1 MFHPKRLV
9 FCGGGTRCII
19 FVEALVELEK
29 AGVLQDV
36 TEYWGT
42 SAGAFV
48 AVVMAIGKSP
58 SKLKPVIETTNFTNF
73 RDMDITNLLNIAN
86 TWGLDNG
93 KSLSAEI
100 GRVLDELVVGS
111 SSYTLSDVPSLS
123 VIVSDLNRRETLIL
137 NGSTHPAVRIVD
149 AVRASMGL
157 PMFYCPYK
165 DPESGGLWID
175 GALRANFAWNHLPSD
190 AARRE
195 SLGFCITK
203 PAKQAPE
210 SLAEYMFSMVHFD
223 EPAKHVT
230 WKRDWPHNILWFPAP
245 PFPAWYM
252 KLNAEDFE
260 LLWSSG
266 RDVAIAW
273 LSTSNNIMPT
283 SDEEIAESRPPSCPP
298 NIPLPSHQALPIE
311 SSGIPLYRPSWPGG
325 SAVPPTP
332 GARQRFR
339 RWSW

>member
-9 FCGGGTRCII
+9 FCGGGTRCLI

-48 AVVMAIGKSP
+48 ALVMSLAKSP
-58 SKLKPVIETTNFTNF
+58 AKIKPVIETTNFTNF
-73 RDMDITNLLNIAN
+73 RDMDIVNLLNIAN
-86 TWGLDNG
+86 TWGLDSG
-93 KSLSAEI
+93 KSLTAEI
-100 GRVLDELVVGS
+100 SRVIEELVAGS
-111 SSYTLSDVPSLS
+111 SFYTLSDVPALS
-123 VIVSDLNRRETLIL
+123 VVVSDLNRRESLVL
-137 NGSTHPAVRIVD
+137 NGSTHPTTRIVD

-175 GALRANFAWNHLPSD
+175 GALRANFAWNLLPSD
-190 AARRE
+190 ADRRE

-203 PAKQAPE
+203 
-210 SLAEYMFSMVHFD
+210 SLSQGPTSLVDYMFSMVHFD
-223 EPAKHVT
+223 EPAKHAA

-252 KLNAEDFE
+252 KLVPEDFD

-266 RDVAIAW
+266 KDVAVAW
-273 LSTSNNIMPT
+273 LSTAVNIMPT
-283 SDEEIAESRPPSCPP
+283 SGEEIAESRPPSCLP
-298 NIPLPSHQALPIE
+298 NIPLLSHQALPTE
-311 SSGIPLYRPSWPGG
+311 SSGIPLSCPSWPGG

-332 GARQRFR
+332 GARQTFR
-339 RWSW
+339 RWSL

>member
-1 MFHPKRLV
+1 MFYPKRLV

-29 AGVLQDV
+29 AGVLRDV

-48 AVVMAIGKSP
+48 AVVMAIAKSP
-58 SKLKPVIETTNFTNF
+58 FKLKPVIETTNFTNF
-73 RDMDITNLLNIAN
+73 RDMDIANLLNIAN
-86 TWGLDNG
+86 TWGLDSG
-93 KSLSAEI
+93 KSLTTEI
-100 GRVLDELVVGS
+100 GRVLEELVAGS
-111 SSYTLSDVPSLS
+111 SSYTLSEVPSLS
-123 VIVSDLNRRETLIL
+123 VVVSDLNRRETVIL
-137 NGSTHPAVRIVD
+137 NGKTHPRLRVVD

-165 DPESGGLWID
+165 DPESGNLWID

-223 EPAKHVT
+223 EPAKHVQ

-266 RDVAIAW
+266 REVATLW
-273 LSTSNNIMPT
+273 LSTLGNIMPT
-283 SDEEIAESRPPSCPP
+283 SVGETAETPSLCDRP
-298 NIPLPSHQALPIE
+298 NIPLPTHPALLTE
-311 SSGIPLYRPSWPGG
+311 SSGIPLSCPLVPGG
-325 SAVPPTP
+325 SAAPPTP
-332 GARQRFR
+332 GERQKFR
-339 RWSW
+339 RWSL

>member
-29 AGVLQDV
+29 AGLLRDV

-48 AVVMAIGKSP
+48 AVVMAIAKSP
-58 SKLKPVIETTNFTNF
+58 SKMKPIIETTNFTNF
-73 RDMDITNLLNIAN
+73 RDMDITNLLNIAA

-93 KSLSAEI
+93 KSLSTEI
-100 GRVLDELVVGS
+100 GRVLEELVAGS
-111 SSYTLSDVPSLS
+111 SAYTLSEVPSLS
-123 VIVSDLNRRETLIL
+123 IVVSDLNLRQTLVL
-137 NGSTHPAVRIVD
+137 NGKTHPTIRIVD

-165 DPESGGLWID
+165 DPISGNLWID
-175 GALRANFAWNHLPSD
+175 GALRANFAWNLLPSD
-190 AARRE
+190 ADRRE

-203 PAKQAPE
+203 SMKQGPE
-210 SLAEYMFSMVHFD
+210 SLVEYMFSMVHFD
-223 EPAKHVT
+223 EPAKHAA

-252 KLNAEDFE
+252 KLLPEDFA

-266 RDVAIAW
+266 RDVAASW
-273 LSTSNNIMPT
+273 LSTSVNITPT
-283 SDEEIAESRPPSCPP
+283 PVGETAESQSPSYPP
-298 NIPLPSHQALPIE
+298 NIPSQTHPASQVE
-311 SSGIPLYRPSWPGG
+311 SSGIPLSCPSVPGRSVVPPAPGG
-325 SAVPPTP
+325 
-332 GARQRFR
+332 RQTFR
-339 RWSW
+339 RWSL

>member
-1 MFHPKRLV
+1 MFQPKRLV

-29 AGVLQDV
+29 AGVLRDV

-86 TWGLDNG
+86 TWGLDSG
-93 KSLSAEI
+93 KSLATEI
-100 GRVLDELVVGS
+100 GRVLDELVAGS

-123 VIVSDLNRRETLIL
+123 IVVSDLNRRETLIL
-137 NGSTHPAVRIVD
+137 NGKTHPTLRIVE

-165 DPESGGLWID
+165 DPESGNLWID
-175 GALRANFAWNHLPSD
+175 GALRANFAWSHLPSD
-190 AARRE
+190 TDRRE

-203 PAKQAPE
+203 PPKQGPE

-223 EPAKHVT
+223 EPAKHVV

-252 KLNAEDFE
+252 KLDPEDFE

-266 RDVAIAW
+266 REVAAAW
-273 LSTSNNIMPT
+273 LSTSVNIMPRPVGET
-283 SDEEIAESRPPSCPP
+283 VESPLQSCPL
-298 NIPLPSHQALPIE
+298 NIPLPTHQASPTE
-311 SSGIPLYRPSWPGG
+311 SSGSLLSHPSFPGG
-325 SAVPPTP
+325 SVVLPPP
-332 GARQRFR
+332 GGRRTFR
-339 RWSW
+339 RWSL

>member
-1 MFHPKRLV
+1 MFYPKRLV

-29 AGVLQDV
+29 AGILRDV

-48 AVVMAIGKSP
+48 AVVMAIAKSP

-73 RDMDITNLLNIAN
+73 RDMDIANLLNITN
-86 TWGLDNG
+86 TWGLDSG
-93 KSLSAEI
+93 KSLAAEI
-100 GRVLDELVVGS
+100 GRVLDELVAGS
-111 SSYTLSDVPSLS
+111 SSYTLSEVPSLS
-123 VIVSDLNRRETLIL
+123 VVVSDLNRRETLIL
-137 NGSTHPAVRIVD
+137 NGKTHPRVRIVD

-165 DPESGGLWID
+165 DPESGNLWID

-190 AARRE
+190 AARQE

-230 WKRDWPHNILWFPAP
+230 WKRDWPHNILWFSAP

-266 RDVAIAW
+266 RDVATSW
-273 LSTSNNIMPT
+273 LSRPT
-283 SDEEIAESRPPSCPP
+283 SVGETDESPSLCGPP
-298 NIPLPSHQALPIE
+298 NIPLRTHQALPTE
-311 SSGIPLYRPSWPGG
+311 SSGIPLSYPSVPGG
-325 SAVPPTP
+325 SAAPLPP
-332 GARQRFR
+332 GERRRFR
-339 RWSW
+339 RWSL